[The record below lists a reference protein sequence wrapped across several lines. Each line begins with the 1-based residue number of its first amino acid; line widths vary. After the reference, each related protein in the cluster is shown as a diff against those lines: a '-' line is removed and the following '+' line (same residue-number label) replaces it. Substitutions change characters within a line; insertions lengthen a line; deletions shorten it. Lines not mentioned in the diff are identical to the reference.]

1 VREPL
6 SLEEKRTE
14 VMKTKT
20 RSGKVSGTLQIKE
33 DTFHSTFSYGRAC
46 SSHHKIENSCCSFL
60 LRYKGITNI
69 PLIIP
74 K

>member
-33 DTFHSTFSYGRAC
+33 DAFHSTFFLIWKSLLF
-46 SSHHKIENSCCSFL
+46 SSQD
-60 LRYKGITNI
+60 
-69 PLIIP
+69 
-74 K
+74 